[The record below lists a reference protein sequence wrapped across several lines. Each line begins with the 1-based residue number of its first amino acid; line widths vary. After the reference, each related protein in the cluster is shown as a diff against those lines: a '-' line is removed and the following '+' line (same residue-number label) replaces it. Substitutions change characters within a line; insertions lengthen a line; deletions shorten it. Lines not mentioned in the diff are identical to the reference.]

1 MRVWN
6 KDRVIL
12 WLVKE
17 LNFEFR
23 NLDLDKYIDY

>member
-6 KDRVIL
+6 KVRVIL
-12 WLVKE
+12 RLVKE